1 MHTLFS
7 KLKPPFFSTQL
18 WSRQQASRSCRCRAP
33 RRRSRSIPHRS
44 TYRSGS
50 QRLQQRS
57 VKPGQIAVPTES
69 MRMAG
74 GVAIE
79 GRARAA
85 AAGAGAPRTAAAR
98 SVRRGDNASYSAS
111 QFVDRIGWMGRT
123 RSSGDGESPGV
134 VRAASVSETSPS
146 NPTTKAPFVTP
157 ASTQLLLSSP
167 PRPTPPNNGAG
178 GDFHSLCA
186 LLLPLHR

>member
-1 MHTLFS
+1 M
-7 KLKPPFFSTQL
+7 

-74 GVAIE
+74 G
-79 GRARAA
+79 GSQLRAA
-85 AAGAGAPRTAAAR
+85 QERLRRGLGPGAPRTAAAR